1 MRLAQLLLTLAV
13 LATLLWVGALQRHL
27 AASTAAHDLFLR
39 GEIAHL
45 SSRVAAL
52 EQDDCSEVPIQQLY
66 QGDHLVAWVCR

>member
-13 LATLLWVGALQRHL
+13 LATLLWVAAMQQRRAASL
-27 AASTAAHDLFLR
+27 AAQSLFLR

-52 EQDDCSEVPIQQLY
+52 EQEDCQSYPLPQLY
-66 QGDHLVAWVCR
+66 QGDSLVAWVCR